1 MYRGDFMKT
10 IEFENELKYAFSK
23 QMLQYLLEQKQ
34 INKKQFE
41 KADKLNAK
49 QLNIITK
56 DIL

>member
-1 MYRGDFMKT
+1 MKT